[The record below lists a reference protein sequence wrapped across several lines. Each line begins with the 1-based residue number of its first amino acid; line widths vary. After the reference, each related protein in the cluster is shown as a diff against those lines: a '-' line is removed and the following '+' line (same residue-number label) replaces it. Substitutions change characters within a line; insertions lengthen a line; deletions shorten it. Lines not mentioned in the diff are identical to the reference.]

1 MLLCTPTLVSP
12 PAFFA
17 SGFLHKYLQL
27 FGLHGILQSQRPSG
41 FHDAILLLGC
51 QKGAGLVLF
60 LRHRLHLP
68 LCHQPKKIQEWY
80 TQLSA
85 SCCKFG
91 KRVHALTPQQELQRK
106 AIDAT
111 ELMAVVDKYVDNA
124 IGFIDSN
131 TTQYSHNQAYQ
142 AMQACMLALTFGYNA
157 TPRPGQ
163 LLSLIHPFSP
173 TKCDCESPSCTG
185 NTIYVQPSGGLTLY
199 ITHHKNY
206 NRTGQPLPPVDIP
219 VGDTLHKLLSFWIFK
234 GFRAWRNG
242 TISDNNTDIGQW
254 YLWCDQD
261 GSKFN
266 TTSWNRMFGGIL
278 EDELGVRMP
287 PNRAR

>member
-1 MLLCTPTLVSP
+1 MEFCKAKDLLASTMRSYCSAARRVLDWCYSFVTESTSL
-12 PAFFA
+12 FA
-17 SGFLHKYLQL
+17 TNLK
-27 FGLHGILQSQRPSG
+27 R
-41 FHDAILLLGC
+41 
-51 QKGAGLVLF
+51 
-60 LRHRLHLP
+60 
-68 LCHQPKKIQEWY
+68 IQEWY
-80 TQLSA
+80 IQLSS

-91 KRVHALTPQQELQRK
+91 KRAHALTPQQELQRK

-111 ELMAVVDKYVDNA
+111 ELMAVVDKYVDHA
-124 IGFIDSN
+124 ISFIDSN

-163 LLSLIHPFSP
+163 LLSLLHPFSP
-173 TKCDCESPSCTG
+173 TKCDCGSPSCIG

-219 VGDTLHKLLSFWIFK
+219 VGDTLHRLLSFWIFK

-242 TISDNNTDIGQW
+242 TISDKTTDIGQW

-261 GSKFN
+261 GSKYDTN
-266 TTSWNRMFGGIL
+266 SWNRMFGGIL